1 MLKRYLLLLT
11 ALLFTTCCFA
21 QDTVE
26 IKRKLTGNVTEI
38 YKALAKDVN
47 IRQGMFKAVYKKN
60 NIVATGMYENDKK
73 VGLWKFY
80 DPKGTVMQTY
90 DYNTNRLFYE
100 APEDTTSHLRYLAD
114 KELKEGDKVTKP
126 IKVGGR
132 YYGYLHYLNLF
143 TLPKEYAYID
153 RNRLTATVELLISP
167 GGRLADFKVNL
178 LSGISLHPFRTINMN
193 IKLPDPADLV
203 FIPAKLNGEPI
214 ACRIIIE
221 CIVTNAG
228 HLAFE

>member
-1 MLKRYLLLLT
+1 MLKRYLLLLN
-11 ALLFTTCCFA
+11 ALLFINHCFA
-21 QDTVE
+21 QDTIEV
-26 IKRKLTGNVTEI
+26 KRKLSGNVTEI
-38 YKALAKDVN
+38 FTALTKDVN
-47 IRQGMFKAVYKKN
+47 TRQGMFRAVYKKN
-60 NIVATGMYENDKK
+60 NVVAAGMYENDKK

-90 DYNTNRLFYE
+90 DYSTSRLFYE
-100 APEDTTSHLRYLAD
+100 APEDTTSHLRYLVD
-114 KELKEGDKVTKP
+114 KLLVEGDKITKP

-143 TLPKEYAYID
+143 TLPKEYAYIN
-153 RNRLTATVELLISP
+153 RNMLTARVELLISP

-178 LSGISLHPFRTINMN
+178 LSGMAPQPFRTINMN

-203 FIPAKLNGEPI
+203 FIPAKLNGEPV
-214 ACRIIIE
+214 ACRIMIE